1 MLSLIET
8 WIDVLFNFIVII
20 CLIVG
25 TFFILSTSIGILR
38 FPDVFTRL
46 HAATKAATLGVS
58 GIMIGAFIFLYV
70 EHEIVSGKLILGMI
84 FVLLTAPVSGHVIGK
99 AAHRSGI
106 KPWSRHQL
114 KDAYAESFESK
125 KEH

>member
-1 MLSLIET
+1 MIET